1 MHKEQDL
8 MSDEADQSRRELE
21 AIKQQNHQLLN
32 ENNDYKMREN

>member
-1 MHKEQDL
+1 